1 MDERNT
7 QRFND
12 VIRIY
17 ATDLNNDFF
26 VLVCRYN
33 ISTPVR
39 EIMGRYFRFAD
50 DLRTQHATAEDV
62 LSHKMAVPANN
73 KIRFDSTLSRRTL
86 PGYHHINSIIIIS
99 SSSGPLVLLT
109 ELSIKI
115 FLSSLSLTG
124 RSSLGCCIYTTIYIT
139 IWDFFLS

>member
-99 SSSGPLVLLT
+99 SSSGPLVWLT
-109 ELSIKI
+109 ELVDQNISQFPVIDRPV
-115 FLSSLSLTG
+115 LSRMLY
-124 RSSLGCCIYTTIYIT
+124 IYNYIYI
-139 IWDFFLS
+139 